1 MCMSLNSV
9 LQTSRRARVPANVLA
24 QCREADQTVV
34 ENILVVLQ
42 EEIPTLDITHS
53 ALTHTGGVYQI
64 AVPSVKPQ
72 DKVRLRQ
79 LLNIQA
85 YNPARIQDIEVVF
98 RNDVLVLCVAVYDE
112 ATPITTSQ
120 LDIMRICKKT
130 KRV

>member
-1 MCMSLNSV
+1 MSLNSV
-9 LQTSRRARVPANVLA
+9 LQAACRAKVPENVLA
-24 QCREADQTVV
+24 QCRDADRTVV

-64 AVPSVKPQ
+64 AVPSVKPH

-85 YNPARIQDIEVVF
+85 YNPARIQDIEVAF
-98 RNDVLVLCVAVYDE
+98 RNDVLVLRVSVYDE
-112 ATPITTSQ
+112 AAPIMTSQ

>member
-1 MCMSLNSV
+1 M
-9 LQTSRRARVPANVLA
+9 LA